1 MGVKLKDLVEAKPI
15 TLDDL
20 QNKIIIVD
28 AMNVLYQFLAT
39 IRQPDGTP
47 LKTSDGRITSHIVGL
62 FSRTAQLMSHNI
74 KLAFVFDGK
83 PPLLKMQERER
94 RQQLKVQAELRYEE
108 AKLRE
113 DIDAMKKFA
122 ARTSKLNED
131 MINDAK
137 ELLKAMGIPIVQ
149 APSEG
154 EAQASFMIA
163 KGDGYAIASE
173 DYDSLLFGATRLIRG
188 LTATKRRK
196 GKEIEMITLSETLN
210 KLGIDREKLIALAM
224 IIGTDFNP
232 GGIKGIGPVNALK
245 IVKRCKT
252 LDEIFKEV
260 NWDFHFKFPW
270 RDVFGIFTSKEY
282 ADYKLEWKPV
292 DEVAL
297 KNLLVKKFEFS
308 ESNVDSKIKKLLKKT
323 SQKNLQQFLR

>member
-1 MGVKLKDLVEAKPI
+1 MGVKLKDLINAKPI
-15 TLDDL
+15 ELSEL

-39 IRQPDGTP
+39 IRQPDGTQ
-47 LKTSDGRITSHIVGL
+47 LKTSDGRITSHLVGL
-62 FSRTAQLMSHNI
+62 FSRTAKLMSHNI

-108 AKLRE
+108 AKLKE
-113 DIDAMKKFA
+113 DIEEMKKFA

-137 ELLKAMGIPIVQ
+137 ELLKAMGVPIVQ

-188 LTATKRRK
+188 LTATKRN
-196 GKEIEMITLSETLN
+196 KEIEMITLSETLN
-210 KLGIDREKLIALAM
+210 KLGIDHEKLIALAM

-232 GGIKGIGPVNALK
+232 GGIKGIGPVNALR

-270 RDVFGIFTSKEY
+270 QDVFRIFTSKEY
-282 ADYKLEWKPV
+282 ADYKLEWKPI

-323 SQKNLQQFLR
+323 SQKSLQQFLR